1 MQAYGVELA
10 LKNMEYKVL
19 NDETPSAAAATA
31 KDDSSAASSSSSS
44 SASSSSSSSSSSDAA
59 TTTLLHGR
67 RVAVAEWRL
76 RHAAALREAR
86 AQQAATDKK
95 TASVGKPPT
104 DENDKS
110 EFARMGYV
118 CGAVTL
124 SKI

>member
-19 NDETPSAAAATA
+19 NDETPSAAAAATA
-31 KDDSSAASSSSSS
+31 KDDSSSSSPA
-44 SASSSSSSSSSSDAA
+44 SASSSSSSSSSDAA
-59 TTTLLHGR
+59 TTMLLHGR
-67 RVAVAEWRL
+67 RVAAAEWRL

-86 AQQAATDKK
+86 AQQAATDKR

-110 EFARMGYV
+110 EFARMGCV
-118 CGAVTL
+118 WAF
-124 SKI
+124 